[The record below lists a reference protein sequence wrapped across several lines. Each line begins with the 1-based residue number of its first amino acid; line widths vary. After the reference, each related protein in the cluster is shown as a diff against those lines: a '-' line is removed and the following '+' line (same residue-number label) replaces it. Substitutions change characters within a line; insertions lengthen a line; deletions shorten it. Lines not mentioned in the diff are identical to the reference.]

1 MRCLTHLVYGF
12 SSVGRALVS
21 KTRCREFESLN
32 PCKRKRTKMSF
43 LNKVGVAF
51 RDSYTELTQ
60 KVSWPTR
67 SELTNSA
74 VVVMVASLIIAAVV
88 LAMDKTFE
96 TALSNVY
103 RAISG
108 VKG

>member
-74 VVVMVASLIIAAVV
+74 VVVLIASLIIAAVV
-88 LAMDKTFE
+88 LVMDKTFE
-96 TALSNVY
+96 LSLSTVY
-103 RAISG
+103 RMIAG
-108 VKG
+108 A